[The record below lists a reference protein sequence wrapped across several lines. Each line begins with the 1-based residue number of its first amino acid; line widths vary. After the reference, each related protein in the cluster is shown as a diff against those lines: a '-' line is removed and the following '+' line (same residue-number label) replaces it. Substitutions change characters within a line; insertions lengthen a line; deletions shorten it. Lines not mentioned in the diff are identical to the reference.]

1 MLDAELLTE
10 MPSAVSLIDFNN
22 EYEIELDKGKDT
34 FVGRVFMPDDLP
46 DALIALNQSYENECK
61 FAVHIVAREHL
72 LGTIVNETDVFIP
85 FKPYSKSLHYVTLR
99 QMSGNTSKISLRFD
113 NITSYVDYNQ
123 VKSISLIRKS
133 MPDFFVFDY
142 EHLGENDT
150 ESIPYNLTSY
160 GITVLDFEIGRVYDV
175 GGTLTVS
182 IRTLDV
188 NEKDQKKNIFVVACI
203 TLGQS
208 YFM

>member
-1 MLDAELLTE
+1 M
-10 MPSAVSLIDFNN
+10 VSLIDFNN
-22 EYEIELDKGKDT
+22 EYEIELNKGKDT
-34 FVGRVFMPDDLP
+34 FVGRVFMPDDLS
-46 DALIALNQSYENECK
+46 DAIIALNQSYENDCK
-61 FAVHIVAREHL
+61 FAVHVVAREHL
-72 LGTIVNETDVFIP
+72 LGTIVNETDVFVP

-99 QMSGNTSKISLRFD
+99 LMSGNTSKISLRFEND
-113 NITSYVDYNQ
+113 TSFADSNQ

-142 EHLGENDT
+142 EHRGENDT
-150 ESIPYNLTSY
+150 QSMPYNLTSD

-175 GGTLTVS
+175 GGTVTVT
-182 IRTLDV
+182 IRMLDV
-188 NEKDQKKNIFVVACI
+188 NEKDQKNIFVVACI